1 MSTSKDTGNGSPV
14 SAGTPSAYSA
24 ASSSTAASPDPD
36 LRSRI
41 VEMLASTLNNGFAE
55 LGLFPD
61 HLTTV
66 HAIYEWSQRLR
77 DENVRLFAD
86 NRRLAQLIGMQNTRI
101 AVQDGGPSSTTHELH
116 TRIQE
121 IEMSRYDVIRQNE
134 QLAQEVMV
142 LRAEIHRLSQ
152 ILMSKGMSNE
162 LARSA
167 PIMSGPR
174 VMGQQVTPAYHYGPV
189 QAQKARHSQLPPVNT
204 SFSAQSAQSA
214 PVMQAPVLPAYH
226 TYQQP
231 HHMLVPSQSMSH
243 RGTNGPM
250 TTVFYQDPRAIPRVY
265 VKGAKTSSSSSQPS
279 TAPTK
284 TVQTSASIVD
294 LTADSDEEKRSA
306 KKPRIESG
314 PAVATTPVTPSTPQG
329 QVASA
334 SPTPADQQVPS
345 ADEHTDISLEW
356 LNMDAHVPMEP
367 SEDVRMGSPVQVQ
380 AAREVP
386 MDVVQQAQTLL
397 EAPPTPT
404 AEPPQIEDMQQP
416 SQSQSA
422 VGGPSASAG
431 PLLSMQM
438 ADQPTQESLKPSPE
452 VIQQCIDENFIPFD
466 SGNGDEGIAEGATS
480 PDPLVCRMCQIRH
493 IRGLSDRA
501 PEVFA
506 VNTSTDDLAR
516 HCQQEHPKGWIVLLQ
531 RCMEDDESDE
541 DE

>member
-1 MSTSKDTGNGSPV
+1 
-14 SAGTPSAYSA
+14 
-24 ASSSTAASPDPD
+24 
-36 LRSRI
+36 
-41 VEMLASTLNNGFAE
+41 
-55 LGLFPD
+55 
-61 HLTTV
+61 
-66 HAIYEWSQRLR
+66 
-77 DENVRLFAD
+77 
-86 NRRLAQLIGMQNTRI
+86 
-101 AVQDGGPSSTTHELH
+101 
-116 TRIQE
+116 
-121 IEMSRYDVIRQNE
+121 
-134 QLAQEVMV
+134 
-142 LRAEIHRLSQ
+142 
-152 ILMSKGMSNE
+152 
-162 LARSA
+162 
-167 PIMSGPR
+167 
-174 VMGQQVTPAYHYGPV
+174 
-189 QAQKARHSQLPPVNT
+189 
-204 SFSAQSAQSA
+204 
-214 PVMQAPVLPAYH
+214 MQAPVLPAYH

-480 PDPLVCRMCQIRH
+480 PDPLVCRMCQCVFCSYLYTNAPILTASCRIRH